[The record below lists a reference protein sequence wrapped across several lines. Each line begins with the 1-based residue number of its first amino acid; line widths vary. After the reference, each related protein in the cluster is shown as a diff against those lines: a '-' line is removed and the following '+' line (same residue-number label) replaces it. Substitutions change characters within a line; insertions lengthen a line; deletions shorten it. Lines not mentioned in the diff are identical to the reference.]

1 MIRAMD
7 IQPMALLLAAA
18 LAFVGGHFILSSGP
32 VRRPLA
38 GALGE
43 GTFTALYSLF
53 ALATLVWL
61 AIEFKRAPVLPLWAL
76 AYAQAAPV
84 AAMPFALLLLVC
96 GLTQRN
102 PTAVGQSFA
111 AAADPAPGILR
122 VTRHPVMCAFALWAL
137 SHLVPNGDVSSIIFF
152 GGIAALAIGGMVAI
166 DAKRRARDPEGFAR
180 FAAAT
185 SRLPFAAILA
195 GRARFDWSGIGWW
208 RALLAAALYAAAW
221 HFHVYLSGVPVTPI
235 Q

>member
-1 MIRAMD
+1 MIAAMET
-7 IQPMALLLAAA
+7 QPFLLLGAAA
-18 LAFVGGHFILSSGP
+18 FAFVGGHFILSAGP

-43 GTFTALYSLF
+43 GAFTALYSLF

-84 AAMPFALLLLVC
+84 VVMPFALLLLVC
-96 GLTQRN
+96 GLSQRN
-102 PTAVGQSFA
+102 PTAVGQGFA
-111 AAADPAPGILR
+111 GAADPAPGILR
-122 VTRHPVMCAFALWAL
+122 VTRHPVMWAFALWAL

-152 GGIAALAIGGMVAI
+152 GGLALLALAGMIAI

-185 SRLPFAAILA
+185 SHLPFAAILA
-195 GRARFDWSGIGWW
+195 GRTRFDWAGIGAW
-208 RALLAAALYAAAW
+208 RVALAAALYAATF
-221 HFHVYLSGVPVTPI
+221 HFHAAFTGVPVMPI